1 MNSMAAMTAV
11 HAAWRT
17 VAERTVAERTAADP
31 RRAGWLEPLS
41 STWSRRAIL
50 ALVIPALI
58 LLVAVLV

>member
-1 MNSMAAMTAV
+1 MT
-11 HAAWRT
+11 
-17 VAERTVAERTAADP
+17 ERTVTERTVTERTVTERTAPTA

-58 LLVAVLV
+58 LLVAILV